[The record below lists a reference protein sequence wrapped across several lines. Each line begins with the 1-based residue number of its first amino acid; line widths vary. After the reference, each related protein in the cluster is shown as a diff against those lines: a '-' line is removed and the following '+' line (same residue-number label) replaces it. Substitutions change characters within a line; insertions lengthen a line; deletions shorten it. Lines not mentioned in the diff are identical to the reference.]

1 MGENNMKKWHL
12 ISVACA
18 LLLAGC
24 AHFTKPPD
32 PVRPQVFVVDGRL
45 LVVNAEPLVF
55 TRRGEVTI
63 TWHLPKG
70 YTFDERQGIVIE
82 GRLVRESKSQDGL
95 VQQTYVLD
103 PKQDEIIRCSRSKD
117 GSEFSCLNRNRTPGR
132 YKYTI
137 RALDGTKALTSLDP
151 WVMND

>member
-1 MGENNMKKWHL
+1 MKKWHL

-24 AHFTKPPD
+24 AHFTRPPD

-70 YTFDERQGIVIE
+70 YTFDEKQGIVIE
-82 GRLVRESKSQDGL
+82 GRLVSQTKVPRDGL
-95 VQQTYVLD
+95 VQQIYVLD
-103 PKQDEIIRCSRSKD
+103 PKQNEIGPCSRSKD
-117 GSEFSCLNRNRTPGR
+117 GSEFSCVNRNTKPGR

-137 RALDGTKALTSLDP
+137 RVQDGTKVESLDP
-151 WVMND
+151 WVVNE

>member
-1 MGENNMKKWHL
+1 MKRWRL
-12 ISVACA
+12 IPVACA

-32 PVRPQVFVVDGRL
+32 PTRPQVSVLDGRL

-63 TWHLPKG
+63 TWHLPRG

-82 GRLVRESKSQDGL
+82 GRLVNQTKVPRDGL
-95 VQQTYVLD
+95 LQQTYVLD
-103 PKQDEIIRCSRSKD
+103 PKQDEIVRCSRGRD
-117 GSEFSCLNRNRTPGR
+117 ASEFSCLNRNTKPGR

-137 RALDGTKALTSLDP
+137 RVRDGTKALEPLDP
-151 WVMND
+151 WLMNE

>member
-1 MGENNMKKWHL
+1 MKKWHL
-12 ISVACA
+12 MSVACV
-18 LLLAGC
+18 LVLAGC

-70 YTFDERQGIVIE
+70 YTFDEKQGIVIE
-82 GRLVRESKSQDGL
+82 GRLVSQTKVLREGL
-95 VQQTYVLD
+95 VHQTYVLD
-103 PKQDEIIRCSRSKD
+103 PKQDEIKCSPGKD
-117 GSEFSCLNRNRTPGR
+117 GSEFSCVNRNTKVGR

-137 RALDGTKALTSLDP
+137 RVRGDTKVEPLDP
-151 WVMND
+151 WLMNE